1 MVGAEHVV
9 DAHINAVFGKRAANA
24 VARGTE
30 SVGEAA
36 AYSMVRVGNG
46 RVVEVAHNKDF
57 VPFDAV
63 DKVRQC
69 ISLLG
74 TLNARHRKLRQRVR
88 TRLSYRPSPRGGAKC
103 GCRGCG
109 RRSKVAAIQGEH

>member
-36 AYSMVRVGNG
+36 AHSMVRVGNG

-63 DKVRQC
+63 DKCVSASVCLARSMLDTESFDKRC
-69 ISLLG
+69 VPAFHIVHLLG
-74 TLNARHRKLRQRVR
+74 VARNV
-88 TRLSYRPSPRGGAKC
+88 AVEAAVV
-103 GCRGCG
+103 G
-109 RRSKVAAIQGEH
+109 RSRCDSR